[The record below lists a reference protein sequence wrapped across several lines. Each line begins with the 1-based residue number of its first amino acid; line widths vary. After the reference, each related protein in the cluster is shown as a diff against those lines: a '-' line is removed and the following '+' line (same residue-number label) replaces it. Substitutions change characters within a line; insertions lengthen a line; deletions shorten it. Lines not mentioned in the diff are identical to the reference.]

1 MHLMFYDGECGLC
14 DRIVQ
19 FLLKADTRKIFV
31 FAPLQGTTAAT
42 VLKELPD
49 EYKTVD
55 SLVLV
60 ENYQQPNQRFY
71 VMGQGAFRILWLLG
85 GWWVLLGWKAFL
97 PPVLYDWGYRLVA
110 RNRHKLFRGEVCEL
124 PDQKEKDR
132 FLP

>member
-1 MHLMFYDGECGLC
+1 MHLMFYDGQCGLC

-19 FLLKADTRKIFV
+19 FLLRADRKEQFL

-42 VLKELPD
+42 VLKDLPD

-60 ENYQQPNQRFY
+60 ENYQQPDQRFY
-71 VMGQGAFRILWLLG
+71 VMGRGAFRILWILG
-85 GWWVLLGWKAFL
+85 GWWMLLGWIAFL
-97 PPVLYDWGYRLVA
+97 PPILYDWGYRMVA
-110 RNRHKLFRGEVCEL
+110 RNRHRLFTGDVCEL
-124 PDQKEKDR
+124 PDPNKRKR